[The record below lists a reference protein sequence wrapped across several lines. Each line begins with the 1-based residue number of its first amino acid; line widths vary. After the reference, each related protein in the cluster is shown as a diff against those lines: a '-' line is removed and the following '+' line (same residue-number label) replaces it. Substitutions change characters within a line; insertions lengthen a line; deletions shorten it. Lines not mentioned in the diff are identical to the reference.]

1 MAGGTFCDT
10 SVSIIDATVLILC
23 FCKLIRFSVRGAW
36 KRNEMLIPIFDGHND
51 SLHRLSPYTTQAVQ
65 SFFTQHAEGHVD
77 FPRART
83 GGLAGGF
90 FAVFIPSEPSNTVP
104 PPMEVIITE
113 TGYEVPL
120 APPLDRATAQA
131 ATLASGQE

>member
-1 MAGGTFCDT
+1 MQ
-10 SVSIIDATVLILC
+10 
-23 FCKLIRFSVRGAW
+23 
-36 KRNEMLIPIFDGHND
+36 IPIFDGHND
-51 SLHRLSPYTTQAVQ
+51 SLHRLAPYTPEAVK
-65 SFFTQHAEGHVD
+65 SFFTQHTEGHVD

-90 FAVFIPSEPSNTVP
+90 FAVFVPSDSSTTAP

-120 APPLDRATAQA
+120 APALDRA
-131 ATLASGQE
+131 LHWRRH